1 MIVEQ
6 GTELPL
12 RFNCPAC
19 GATLTLPRIAA
30 GIQGPCPKCWQ
41 EIVGPDPAL
50 GLSARLPSLP
60 PPVAALPAEPVVP
73 AADHPA
79 ATTAAPGAPLPA
91 PAHRSR
97 NALAWLVTV
106 AALAAGGFYW
116 ATGGNRPEPPKP
128 ALAPPARE
136 TATAVPPAE
145 PAAPTPSNVP
155 NGVPPGTAV
164 LASEAEATLRAFL
177 EAPDCQARARFVIAP
192 EDALPA
198 MEAHAASHGNGP
210 ITTTTLGHLE
220 NAGPATIFKLGT
232 PALPEGF
239 PVAVVDTDEGPKVDW
254 ESFVSFHDD
263 QFWKFVQ
270 GPAGSSG
277 IFYVLAHPE
286 PAAAAATT
294 MQLARYRLSV
304 PMPGRSLSVWI
315 RKGSVGFAR
324 LRSVFAGSDGF
335 EENEINRLAETGVPV
350 VLSLAKRQAADG
362 RTFVEIEDLVAV
374 GWGPRV
380 K

>member
-1 MIVEQ
+1 MIEEQ
-6 GTELPL
+6 GTEQPL

-19 GATLTLPRIAA
+19 AATLTLPRIAA

-41 EIVGPDPAL
+41 EIVGPDPAREL
-50 GLSARLPSLP
+50 PARLPSLP
-60 PPVAALPAEPVVP
+60 PPLAALPAEP
-73 AADHPA
+73 D
-79 ATTAAPGAPLPA
+79 APLPA
-91 PAHRSR
+91 PGHQSR

-116 ATGGNRPEPPKP
+116 ATSGNRPEPPKP
-128 ALAPPARE
+128 AVAPPAQE
-136 TATAVPPAE
+136 SATAVPLAE
-145 PAAPTPSNVP
+145 PVAPTPSNVP
-155 NGVPPGTAV
+155 NGMPPVTAV
-164 LASEAEATLRAFL
+164 PASEAEATLRAFL

-210 ITTTTLGHLE
+210 IATTTLGHLE

-232 PALPEGF
+232 PTLPDGF

-270 GPAGSSG
+270 GPVGSSG